1 MSYQQPQQGGQQQSE
16 TEVVSGQVASVITKG
31 PDKWQI
37 AVNTG
42 GQYTKNLWTKDAGL
56 VNQMMGAI
64 GQSFDFVCGV
74 SHWTGQSGPVRS
86 LWINGLANYGS
97 SQQGQP
103 GGGSEYNP
111 GYAQQPAT
119 QQPVMQQPVPQQQYQ
134 QPQQPMP
141 QVPVQRE
148 WQPATANTSVQGM
161 PTLAPL
167 EKEERIM
174 REHAMS
180 VAATMLPYM
189 EPTER
194 NFLGMVNVSEGLIR
208 YYKLGPPPNG
218 SQQQPQQQPVQAGAW
233 QNDPGPEQG
242 DPGPGYGSGPAP
254 GDGPEWPS

>member
-1 MSYQQPQQGGQQQSE
+1 MSTYTQPQQGQQQQQAE

-56 VNQMMGAI
+56 VNQMMSAI
-64 GQSFDFVCGV
+64 GQSFDFICGV
-74 SHWTGQSGPVRS
+74 SHWQGQSGPVRS

-97 SQQGQP
+97 TQQGQP
-103 GGGSEYNP
+103 GGGSDYHP
-111 GYAQQPAT
+111 GYAQQQPVQ
-119 QQPVMQQPVPQQQYQ
+119 QQPMQQQPVPQQAPMQ
-134 QPQQPMP
+134 QQAPPQQAP
-141 QVPVQRE
+141 
-148 WQPATANTSVQGM
+148 VQGM
-161 PTLAPL
+161 PSLAPM

-180 VAATMLPYM
+180 VAAQMLPHM

-194 NFLGMVNVSEGLIR
+194 NFLGMVTVAEGLIR

-218 SQQQPQQQPVQAGAW
+218 NQPQQQAQQQQPAYA
-233 QNDPGPEQG
+233 DPGPEQG
-242 DPGPGYGSGPAP
+242 DPGPGYASGPAP